1 MGIEFELKYAASQ
14 QELQAVKK
22 DISGQWQRI
31 SMETTYYD
39 TEAGD
44 FGKRHWTIRRRLEN
58 GRSVCTVK
66 TPADNLGRGEWETEA
81 DNIEM
86 AIPMLCKLG
95 APLELEELAKKGLV
109 ALCGARFIRYAQ
121 LLELEDASVE
131 LALDA
136 GTLFAGSRQQPFCE
150 VEVEQKSG
158 SREQVVKYAAALAK
172 TYGLQSET
180 KSKFA
185 RARALREG

>member
-1 MGIEFELKYAASQ
+1 MGIEFELKYAATQ
-14 QELQAVKK
+14 KELQAVKK

-81 DNIEM
+81 DNIET
-86 AIPMLCKLG
+86 AIPTLCKLG

-121 LLELEDASVE
+121 LLELEDTSVE
-131 LALDA
+131 LALDS
-136 GTLFAGSRQQPFCE
+136 GVLFAGSRQQPLCE

-158 SREQVVKYAAALAK
+158 PREQVVKYAAALAK
-172 TYGLQSET
+172 TYGLQPET